1 MRNACQCRSGGSS
14 VDDHAGATRE
24 HRCIRL
30 YSRIQLYRLGAL
42 AQRASREEKG
52 GRPPAD
58 RHHHSRARA
67 RARVTMRTRIMRAS
81 CRARAR
87 ARGDTPWIC
96 SRIIN
101 GVEDYRRAVLGSSKN
116 QPGQAVFFEGSAWPA
131 RPAGPWIW
139 PKWSNPIPGLTRV
152 SMRFRRR
159 TASAEVLKSG
169 SRSTRPRVVTH
180 E

>member
-24 HRCIRL
+24 YRCTAVYTAVQGRWPN
-30 YSRIQLYRLGAL
+30 GPAGTT
-42 AQRASREEKG
+42 KG

-58 RHHHSRARA
+58 RHHHSRPRA
-67 RARVTMRTRIMRAS
+67 RARVTMRTRIMRARA
-81 CRARAR
+81 RARAR

-116 QPGQAVFFEGSAWPA
+116 QPAHSGVYRGIPLYSRVQPYTRLYSRVQPCTAVHTCIHGNSA
-131 RPAGPWIW
+131 
-139 PKWSNPIPGLTRV
+139 V
-152 SMRFRRR
+152 
-159 TASAEVLKSG
+159 
-169 SRSTRPRVVTH
+169 H
-180 E
+180 Q